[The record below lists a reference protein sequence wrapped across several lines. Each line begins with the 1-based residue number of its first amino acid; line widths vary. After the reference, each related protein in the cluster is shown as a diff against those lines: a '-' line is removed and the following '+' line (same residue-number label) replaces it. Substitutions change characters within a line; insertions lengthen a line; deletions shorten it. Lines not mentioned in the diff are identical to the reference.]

1 MQRREFLIGSAV
13 ALGASRGFLARAEAP
28 PRRAQTAVAAKTD
41 RLAIMTYS
49 FSRILKLPGRPPGPN
64 ATLDFDDL
72 PQMFADRYKVHNLEI
87 QHGHFLS
94 TEPSYFKDFLARL
107 AKTKSRVTNINL
119 ELGAMN
125 ISAADPAQRAQAVDL
140 TRAWV
145 DHAVTL
151 GCPRVMINQG
161 ALTEENK
168 QTAIETLKIMSDY
181 GKSRKIAV
189 GAEPRGGGGGRRGGD
204 APAGPPPPP
213 SYIILTEVL
222 KAAGATSVP
231 DIGNFGGD
239 QDTQHAGMRA
249 MFPITNGNCH
259 IKVHEPPRYDLV
271 AAIRLTRELG
281 YKGLY
286 SIEFENPSDP
296 YAGVQ
301 TVYDALLANI

>member
-1 MQRREFLIGSAV
+1 
-13 ALGASRGFLARAEAP
+13 
-28 PRRAQTAVAAKTD
+28 
-41 RLAIMTYS
+41 
-49 FSRILKLPGRPPGPN
+49 
-64 ATLDFDDL
+64 
-72 PQMFADRYKVHNLEI
+72 
-87 QHGHFLS
+87 
-94 TEPSYFKDFLARL
+94 
-107 AKTKSRVTNINL
+107 
-119 ELGAMN
+119 
-125 ISAADPAQRAQAVDL
+125 
-140 TRAWV
+140 
-145 DHAVTL
+145 
-151 GCPRVMINQG
+151 
-161 ALTEENK
+161 
-168 QTAIETLKIMSDY
+168 MSDY

-213 SYIILTEVL
+213 PPSYILLTEVI
-222 KAAGATSVP
+222 KGAGATSVP

-249 MFPITNGNCH
+249 MFPLTNGNCH

-286 SIEFENPSDP
+286 SIEFENQSDP

>member
-1 MQRREFLIGSAV
+1 
-13 ALGASRGFLARAEAP
+13 
-28 PRRAQTAVAAKTD
+28 
-41 RLAIMTYS
+41 
-49 FSRILKLPGRPPGPN
+49 
-64 ATLDFDDL
+64 
-72 PQMFADRYKVHNLEI
+72 MFADRYKVHNLEI

-140 TRAWV
+140 TKAWIN
-145 DHAVTL
+145 HAVTL

-249 MFPITNGNCH
+249 MFPLTNGNCH

>member
-1 MQRREFLIGSAV
+1 MERREFLIGSAMT
-13 ALGASRGFLARAEAP
+13 LGASRGVLTSAAAP
-28 PRRAQTAVAAKTD
+28 PRRAQTPAAAKTD

-49 FSRILKLPGRPPGPN
+49 FSRILKLPGRPAGPN

-140 TRAWV
+140 TKAWIN
-145 DHAVTL
+145 HAVTL

-161 ALTEENK
+161 ALAEENK

-189 GAEPRGGGGGRRGGD
+189 GAEPRGGGGGRR
-204 APAGPPPPP
+204 
-213 SYIILTEVL
+213 
-222 KAAGATSVP
+222 AATRPRGRRLRRPTS
-231 DIGNFGGD
+231 
-239 QDTQHAGMRA
+239 
-249 MFPITNGNCH
+249 
-259 IKVHEPPRYDLV
+259 
-271 AAIRLTRELG
+271 
-281 YKGLY
+281 
-286 SIEFENPSDP
+286 S
-296 YAGVQ
+296 
-301 TVYDALLANI
+301 